1 MGFMD
6 DKATSGMDY
15 GYDGLNFDSL
25 SQMTCIS
32 SMELIN
38 CNSRCSLLMMM
49 PAIPLGENKY

>member
-25 SQMTCIS
+25 LQMTCIS

-38 CNSRCSLLMMM
+38 
-49 PAIPLGENKY
+49 